1 MNAYVFDIFI
11 SHSIVLEDMEEDGIF
26 TTTCDLVEIGPLNI
40 PKLNNLRKIKEMVR
54 DISST
59 PIASNWWT
67 DFSTWKDFYGVLRT
81 GSKLSMHY
89 IVTKINSQLELLEN
103 SMSYVDVIDD
113 NGNIVIQ
120 HDETFPTHA
129 QGFIVKAKR
138 KGLRTLKDIAAY
150 NVAKNTTSE
159 SDVKILE
166 IPRSLHVLVTKFLD
180 TYSGDYRTA

>member
-67 DFSTWKDFYGVLRT
+67 DFSTWKDFYGILRT
-81 GSKLSMHY
+81 GSKLAMHY
-89 IVTKINSQLELLEN
+89 IVTQINSQLELLEN

-113 NGNIVIQ
+113 NGNIIIQ
-120 HDETFPTHA
+120 HDETFTTLA
-129 QGFIVKAKR
+129 QGFIVKATRKR
-138 KGLRTLKDIAAY
+138 LRTLKDTAAY
-150 NVAKNTTSE
+150 NVAEYADSE
-159 SDVKILE
+159 GDEEILE
-166 IPRSLHVLVTKFLD
+166 IPLFLHCLTSGFLD
-180 TYSGDYRTA
+180 TYL